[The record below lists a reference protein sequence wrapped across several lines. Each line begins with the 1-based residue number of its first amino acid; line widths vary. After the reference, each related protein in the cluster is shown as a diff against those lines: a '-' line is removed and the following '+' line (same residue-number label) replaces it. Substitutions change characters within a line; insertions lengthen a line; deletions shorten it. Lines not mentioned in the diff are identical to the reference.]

1 MFDTVASQV
10 SALSFV
16 DIFNFCVF
24 LTFTICYT
32 YQLFYVLVVLTRRA
46 PKKVARANHRYAVM
60 VAARN
65 EETVIAALDGRLP
78 CGWGRTGVW

>member
-60 VAARN
+60 VAARS
-65 EETVIAALDGRLP
+65 TPIATMRRSSSSTP
-78 CGWGRTGVW
+78 TTCSM

>member
-32 YQLFYVLVVLTRRA
+32 YQLFYVLVVLTQSNA
-46 PKKVARANHRYAVM
+46 GAVRQPAQE
-60 VAARN
+60 V
-65 EETVIAALDGRLP
+65 L
-78 CGWGRTGVW
+78 

>member
-1 MFDTVASQV
+1 MSAS
-10 SALSFV
+10 SFV

-46 PKKVARANHRYAVM
+46 PKKVAR
-60 VAARN
+60 
-65 EETVIAALDGRLP
+65 
-78 CGWGRTGVW
+78 